1 MSGEKI
7 LVVDDDAAIVFAL
20 RRTFEKE
27 GYAVVSAKDGV
38 AGLGAI
44 RSGAPDLAFLDITMP
59 GLDGLSVLA
68 KVREEQI
75 DVPVVIVTGF
85 GTMQTAIRAVQLGA
99 YDYITKPLDVDQVRS
114 AARRA
119 LELRRLREE
128 VRGLRAR
135 LGTRPPEDSIIGN
148 DPKMQEVYKA
158 IGAVTTTPNETNV
171 LITGESGTGKELV
184 ARAIHAHGPAAREP
198 FVGIN
203 CAALPGDLLE
213 SELFGHERGAFT
225 GATDRKPG
233 RFEIAG
239 GGTIF
244 LDEIG
249 GLSPDLQQKLLRV
262 LQEREF
268 ERVGGNAPIP
278 VRARFITATNRDLE
292 GEVRRGAFRED
303 LYFRLNVM
311 RIHLP
316 PLRERLGGIP
326 SLVNHFLPKY
336 SRILNKRMSGI
347 APEVLDM
354 LRRYGWP
361 GNVRELENVMER
373 CVILAQGEVILPDTL
388 PEQVRGDRG
397 MPAIDV
403 PITSPRLEEARRAVV
418 EAFERKFIVET
429 LKATEGNVT
438 EAARRAGIER
448 QSFQRLMGKYGIAS
462 EAFRG
467 DAGRG

>member
-311 RIHLP
+311 RIPLP
-316 PLRERLGGIP
+316 PLRERRGDIP
-326 SLVNHFLPKY
+326 SLVNHFLSRY
-336 SRILNKRMSGI
+336 SRILNKRISGI
-347 APEVLDM
+347 VPEVLDM
-354 LRRYGWP
+354 LG
-361 GNVRELENVMER
+361 
-373 CVILAQGEVILPDTL
+373 
-388 PEQVRGDRG
+388 
-397 MPAIDV
+397 
-403 PITSPRLEEARRAVV
+403 
-418 EAFERKFIVET
+418 
-429 LKATEGNVT
+429 
-438 EAARRAGIER
+438 
-448 QSFQRLMGKYGIAS
+448 
-462 EAFRG
+462 
-467 DAGRG
+467 

>member
-1 MSGEKI
+1 MNGEKI
-7 LVVDDDAAIVFAL
+7 LIVDDDAAIVFAL

-38 AGLGAI
+38 SGLEAV

-68 KVREEQI
+68 RVREEQI

-114 AARRA
+114 VARRA
-119 LELRRLREE
+119 LELRCLREE

-135 LGTRPPEDSIIGN
+135 LQERPSEDIVGDDS
-148 DPKMQEVYKA
+148 KMQEVYKA
-158 IGAVTTTPNETNV
+158 IGAVTTTPNETTV

-213 SELFGHERGAFT
+213 SELFGHEKGAFT

-233 RFEIAG
+233 RFEVAG

-249 GLSPDLQQKLLRV
+249 GLSSDLQQKLLRV

-268 ERVGGNAPIP
+268 VRVGGNAPIP

-292 GEVRRGAFRED
+292 GEVQRGAFRED

-316 PLRERLGGIP
+316 PLRERRGDIP
-326 SLVNHFLPKY
+326 SLVNHFLSRY

-347 APEVLDM
+347 VPEVLDM
-354 LRRYGWP
+354 LGRYGWP
-361 GNVRELENVMER
+361 GNVRELENVIER
-373 CVILAQGEVILPDTL
+373 CVILARGEVVLPNTLPD
-388 PEQVRGDRG
+388 QVRGDRG
-397 MPAIDV
+397 AQTIDV
-403 PITSPRLEEARRAVV
+403 PIISPRLEEARRAVV
-418 EAFERKFIVET
+418 EAFERKFVAET
-429 LKATEGNVT
+429 LKATKGNVT
-438 EAARRAGIER
+438 EAAQRAGIER